1 MPLKEVQLFNATLL
15 QTESA
20 FTTETSRLQGQSEW
34 LTAKNKHKV
43 SELRRFMQG
52 ELKDKDFKSI
62 VTSLAERRKGI
73 NVAYN
78 LVKTQ
83 HYQRY
88 GV

>member
-1 MPLKEVQLFNATLL
+1 
-15 QTESA
+15 
-20 FTTETSRLQGQSEW
+20 
-34 LTAKNKHKV
+34 
-43 SELRRFMQG
+43 MQG